1 MFILRFLTVT
11 FLLVAFVCLTAV
23 ADNSGR
29 IYGKITTVDDDVLEG
44 LIRWDK
50 NEGSWVDLLNG
61 NKEIP
66 KKYLKKSKNY
76 NRKKYSDKESSIE
89 IFGLKIGGGNSSN
102 WSWSGSTA
110 QSGLFFGHVKSM
122 EVIDDGAVLITT
134 KSGIEF
140 ELEGGSTDF
149 GPGIREIIIEDKDE
163 GELELVWDDIES
175 IEFMEADR
183 DEESNFGERLYGT
196 LETRRGDKFTGFV
209 CWDVDEL
216 FENDILDGDEN
227 RRSRKIKFEKIQA
240 IERYSSSGSNVILKN
255 GDEMVLRN
263 SNDVDDDNRGII
275 IIDPGFGQVTVEWD
289 EFERLDFEKAPSQ
302 VKYKDFDGG
311 KPLKGTVYTEDGE
324 KYKGYIRWD
333 NDEEYTWE
341 ILDGKYRDIQFDIE
355 FGKIEKIEKKSHRSS
370 IVTIWDGRTFRLS
383 GSNDVDDDNKGI
395 FVKTD
400 DGNEIEIE
408 WDEFEQVVF
417 EK

>member
-1 MFILRFLTVT
+1 MFVLRFLAVSF
-11 FLLVAFVCLTAV
+11 FLVVFVCLAAV

-66 KKYLKKSKNY
+66 KKYLRKSRNY
-76 NRKKYSDKESSIE
+76 KRKKYSDRESSIE
-89 IFGLKIGGGNSSN
+89 IFGLKIGGSGSSS

-110 QSGLFFGHVKSM
+110 QSGLFFGHVKTM
-122 EVIDDGAVLITT
+122 EVIDDDAVLITT

-140 ELEGGSTDF
+140 ELEGGSTDI
-149 GPGIREIIIEDKDE
+149 GTSIREIVIEDRNE

-175 IEFMEADR
+175 IEFMETDY

-216 FENDILDGDEN
+216 FENDILDGDEK
-227 RRSRKIKFEKIQA
+227 RRSRKIKFGKIQA

-263 SNDVDDDNRGII
+263 SNDVDDDNRGIN
-275 IIDPGFGQVTVEWD
+275 IIDPGFGQITVEWD
-289 EFERLDFEKAPSQ
+289 EFERLDFEKVPYQ
-302 VKYKDFDGG
+302 VKYRDFDGG

-324 KYKGYIRWD
+324 EYKGYIRWD

-341 ILDGKYRDIQFDIE
+341 ILDGDYRDIEFDIE
-355 FGKIEKIEKKSHRSS
+355 KKIFS
-370 IVTIWDGRTFRLS
+370 L
-383 GSNDVDDDNKGI
+383 
-395 FVKTD
+395 
-400 DGNEIEIE
+400 
-408 WDEFEQVVF
+408 
-417 EK
+417 